1 MLPRTLDKGRSQRER
16 AVSAAVGLPGGVL
29 PSGGGTGM
37 TSERVGGDVRQVS
50 ASLITSEEIQAQ
62 SFTNAWQAVISLR
75 PTWPKIPAWV
85 GNGRIAFE
93 RLQEIPVANVKE
105 IRLLSRE
112 QARVRFGPDAQQT
125 ILVVTR

>member
-1 MLPRTLDKGRSQRER
+1 
-16 AVSAAVGLPGGVL
+16 
-29 PSGGGTGM
+29 
-37 TSERVGGDVRQVS
+37 VS

-85 GNGRIAFE
+85 GNRRIAFE

-105 IRLLSRE
+105 IRLLSRK